1 MRVFEAVDV
10 WVRGEDEL
18 YRYRCFRRVSDDR
31 YCVQSMDVV
40 RPDDD
45 PAKVTFLERQFV
57 ELLTECDP
65 AVRSSTFASLE
76 EAIKAWDAKFGNS
89 PPAQ

>member
-18 YRYRCFRRVSDDR
+18 YRYRCFRRISDNR

-45 PAKVTFLERQFV
+45 PAEFTFLERQFV
-57 ELLTECDP
+57 ELLTEWDP
-65 AVRSSTFASLE
+65 TVRSPTFASLE
-76 EAIKAWDAKFGNS
+76 EAIQAFDAQFGNG
-89 PPAQ
+89 PPGQ